1 MLQRYARPALAPV
14 VRWAL
19 RRAARAYVA
28 GERVEDAVR
37 VADQL
42 AARGLTATLGYWN
55 DKQDPPRLV
64 ADHYLDCIR
73 RCRAGDYVSIK
84 LPAIDHSR
92 VLFDQLAAEARTAG
106 VRLHFD
112 AMQPH
117 TARRLQTFID
127 ALPGEVIARVG
138 VTLPGCW
145 ARSPGDADWAVER
158 ALPVRVVKGQWPD
171 PERPDIDLREG
182 FLRVVDAL
190 AGRGTHV
197 AVATHDAPLARRAF
211 ERLAACATHCE
222 LELLYGL
229 PRRRALA
236 VAAAAQVRARVYIG
250 YGFSFVPYAVGRL
263 LDDPRRL
270 IWLLRDALGFG
281 AR

>member
-1 MLQRYARPALAPV
+1 MLRRVVRPALAPLV
-14 VRWAL
+14 HWAL

-28 GERVEDAVR
+28 GDRVEDAVR
-37 VADQL
+37 VAERL
-42 AARGLTATLGYWN
+42 AAKGLAATLGFWN
-55 DKQDPPRLV
+55 DKQAAPRLV
-64 ADHYLDCIR
+64 ADQYLDCIR
-73 RCRAGDYVSIK
+73 CCRAGDYVSIK

-92 VLFDQLAAEARTAG
+92 VLFDQVAAAAGTAG

-112 AMQPH
+112 AMQPD
-117 TARRLQTFID
+117 TARRLQNFID
-127 ALPGEVIARVG
+127 ALPRAVIARVG

-145 ARSPGDADWAVER
+145 ARSAGDADWAVER
-158 ALPVRVVKGQWPD
+158 ALPVRIVKGQWPD
-171 PERPDIDLREG
+171 PDQPDIDPRAG

-197 AVATHDAPLARRAF
+197 AAATHDAPLARQAL
-211 ERLAACATHCE
+211 ERLTARGTHCE

-236 VAAAAQVRARVYIG
+236 AAAAQGVRARVYIG

-270 IWLLRDALGFG
+270 VWLLRDAVGLG

>member
-1 MLQRYARPALAPV
+1 MLRRLLRPVLSPMLQ
-14 VRWAL
+14 WTL

-28 GERVEDAVR
+28 GDHVDDAVR
-37 VADQL
+37 VADRL
-42 AARGLTATLGYWN
+42 ARQGLAATLGFWN
-55 DKQDPPRLV
+55 DKQDPPHQV

-73 RCRAGDYVSIK
+73 RCRTGDYVSIK

-92 VLFDQLAAEARTAG
+92 VLFDELAAEAGMAG

-112 AMQPH
+112 AMQPG
-117 TARRLQTFID
+117 TAPRLRAFID
-127 ALPGEVIARVG
+127 ALPAAVIARLG

-145 ARSPGDADWAVER
+145 ARSAADADWAVER

-171 PERPDIDLREG
+171 PEQPDIDPCAG

-197 AVATHDAPLARRAF
+197 AVATHDAPLARHAL
-211 ERLAACATHCE
+211 ERLAAGGTYSE

-229 PRRRALA
+229 PRRHALA
-236 VAAAAQVRARVYIG
+236 AVAPLEVRARVYIG

-270 IWLLRDALGFG
+270 VWLLRDALGLG